1 MAILLC
7 SINENVR
14 ARWQDLL
21 GKRPTLHARTV
32 SELTSILAEK
42 EIDLLLLHRSMVDK
56 ETTADLHRTTP
67 KCKIF
72 LFTDRPD
79 EDEGLE
85 FLKIGIVG
93 YANTYISPA
102 RLAQAIQVVMSGSV
116 WIGQAVMQRL
126 IQETIGRGGDGAE
139 TSKHSSPDRKVS
151 TLTAREKEI
160 AELVAKGQANLEI
173 AYTLNITERTVKA
186 HLSSIYSKTGTGSRL
201 NLALLL
207 NRSG

>member
-56 ETTADLHRTTP
+56 ETTSDLHRTAP

-126 IQETIGRGGDGAE
+126 IQETIGRTENPTPQSA
-139 TSKHSSPDRKVS
+139 DRRVS
-151 TLTAREKEI
+151 NLTAREQEI

-186 HLSSIYSKTGTGSRL
+186 HLSSIYNKTGAGSRL